1 MSAGEAGRTARVRE
15 AVALGAV
22 ALSTAILMA
31 GCANLEVQDF
41 CTQYAD
47 LVVAVDELRDQPLRG
62 RADDIRA
69 AAKDVG
75 DELDQFQAVAEG
87 RLDDALTRM
96 RDNVDALRQ
105 AAVDAGEDARQ
116 TAAPLLEEAVQNVR
130 DAWVAVQSIAETQCP
145 AAD

>member
-116 TAAPLLEEAVQNVR
+116 TAAPLLEESVQNVR